1 VGVDGFWIA
10 AVIKGHSPIG
20 GTMRRSSTVLGSVLA
35 SLLALSPAV
44 GWAQDKPARPKAAPV
59 VSTPVNLNT
68 ASAADLE
75 ALPGVGAATAK
86 LIIEHREKNGGF
98 KKVEELMNIK
108 GIGEKSFLKL
118 KPMVTVSPLKAERQ
132 DDGATSR

>member
-1 VGVDGFWIA
+1 MQRSSVVLACALAALVA
-10 AVIKGHSPIG
+10 AVPSFAAQEKGG
-20 GTMRRSSTVLGSVLA
+20 KA
-35 SLLALSPAV
+35 
-44 GWAQDKPARPKAAPV
+44 KPAATV
-59 VSTPVNLNT
+59 TSPVNLNT
-68 ASAADLE
+68 ATAADLQ

-118 KPMVTVSPLKAERQ
+118 KPMVIVAPQKAERQ
-132 DDGATSR
+132 DDAGRDR